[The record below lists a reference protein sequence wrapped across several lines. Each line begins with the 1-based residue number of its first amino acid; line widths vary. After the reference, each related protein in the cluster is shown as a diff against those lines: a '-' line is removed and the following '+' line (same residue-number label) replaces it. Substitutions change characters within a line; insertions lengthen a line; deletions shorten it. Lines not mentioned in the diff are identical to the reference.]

1 MRDRRPTLPTAT
13 ELGVPARASGS
24 SGLPDHLIIFTR
36 SHQAKGRYLVRVNQA
51 LSLHDPSACRDACRQ
66 VHSMLQLGADGLP
79 MGHQRIQ
86 RITASQHHESY
97 LKTSRKKFLEAFARA
112 GHDAALVHNGSTQR
126 YDNPHGHEHTAALAR
141 ALEHL
146 CEGGDC
152 SRRTKGTFHI
162 KEPPGCIGRRG
173 VARNERFRWL
183 ACKIRRPN
191 CLVVSIGVGNEWDFE
206 LVALELGCEVHAFD
220 PTVGLLQEH
229 NRTAN
234 IIRRT
239 YPGLHFHFLGLGS
252 HKIAG
257 MRNDQTAYT
266 GPLASGDSSAMG
278 PMAQLPQLLRIAG
291 VAEGRQVDVLNID
304 CEGCEWEAVRH
315 IAFKHPRSLCNVQ
328 QLNIELHTYRS
339 ELSNASDLPT
349 LLRHIWVDHGFRVF
363 RNVPNEGWFSPL
375 ELRQLPEVHNQ
386 PVNIIHGYCCYN
398 VQMVRSSRS
407 PHAVCAGRS

>member
-1 MRDRRPTLPTAT
+1 
-13 ELGVPARASGS
+13 
-24 SGLPDHLIIFTR
+24 
-36 SHQAKGRYLVRVNQA
+36 
-51 LSLHDPSACRDACRQ
+51 
-66 VHSMLQLGADGLP
+66 MLQLGADGLP
-79 MGHQRIQ
+79 MDHQRIQ

-97 LKTSRKKFLEAFARA
+97 LNTSRKTFARAFARV

-126 YDNPHGHEHTAALAR
+126 YDNPHGHAHTAALAR

-152 SRRTKGTFHI
+152 SRRTNGTFHI
-162 KEPPGCIGRRG
+162 NEPPGCIGRRG

-252 HKIAG
+252 HRIAG
-257 MRNDQTAYT
+257 IRNDQTAYT

-315 IAFKHPRSLCNVQ
+315 IACKHPRSLCNVQ

-375 ELRQLPEVHNQ
+375 ELRQLPEVHDQ
-386 PVNIIHGYCCYN
+386 PVNIKYGYCCYN

-407 PHAVCAGRS
+407 PICALTASTVTTATVAASIAPAPIATTSLAQTWVSAFIYLSIYLSIASLATTALRTLLGRFT